1 MDVIYMESNLLSNL
15 IEKVNKSENLKVE
28 YGITGQKIKYNDDN
42 KLSTFSSNT
51 TMEVNYKEKI
61 AKRENIR
68 SDFDSTKKTIEIY
81 DKNKKVVDDIE
92 EKIFTDEEYEDLFK
106 PGGRLYPLYLEELI
120 PVESD
125 MNNKN
130 CQVCIPSEKLI
141 RDIKNYIK
149 SVYVI
154 YKKSEALYDITM
166 VMNQK
171 DEKTEINLM
180 QYCNIKIHFV

>member
-1 MDVIYMESNLLSNL
+1 
-15 IEKVNKSENLKVE
+15 
-28 YGITGQKIKYNDDN
+28 
-42 KLSTFSSNT
+42 
-51 TMEVNYKEKI
+51 
-61 AKRENIR
+61 
-68 SDFDSTKKTIEIY
+68 
-81 DKNKKVVDDIE
+81 
-92 EKIFTDEEYEDLFK
+92 
-106 PGGRLYPLYLEELI
+106 
-120 PVESD
+120 